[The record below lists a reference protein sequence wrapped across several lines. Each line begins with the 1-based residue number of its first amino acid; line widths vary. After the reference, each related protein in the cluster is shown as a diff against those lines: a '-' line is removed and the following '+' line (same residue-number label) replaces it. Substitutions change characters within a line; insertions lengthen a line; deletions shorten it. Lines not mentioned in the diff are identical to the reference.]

1 MAHERIADE
10 ALPAPTVR
18 VLVRVL
24 EKDQDGESLEEKE
37 GWRPGGTGP
46 GAIIRERIRHL
57 LGVCKR
63 G

>member
-37 GWRPGGTGP
+37 GWRPGGTEP
-46 GAIIRERIRHL
+46 RAIIRDR
-57 LGVCKR
+57 
-63 G
+63 